1 MTTQT
6 EFQKIDAIAKKALK
20 NPAVDSPVEFKLR
33 LDAAL
38 VEAEIEAHVRFHRRG
53 QADDAEISGWSLMFN
68 QGTSVAA
75 SNISRSLSWAH
86 ILAELNANAA
96 RRRQRDESARL
107 AEEALGFLLRPAHPA
122 PAEDEPAPAPHRVAG
137 AEDASASWYWPDADE
152 DGICETRTALKIKRD
167 FITRLTPAQLETLV
181 CKLLDR
187 AEKKWGEDSLQAD
200 GPLVDH
206 PALRALLVE
215 QAAKRLGLRITQPP
229 ELAADIEAARVARAA
244 AGLSPAAP
252 AAPLGLD
259 FLSFSSA
266 AAEAPPV
273 AAPAPAPAVVSA
285 PAPVL
290 AAAAAPLGKAE
301 AEKAKTAELIAE
313 LRARVEHA
321 RLLFAAP
328 VPQALSPAALA
339 RLDAPALRAR
349 LIELRGSSGQA
360 EWVQTAAVRHAADR
374 HRFSGK
380 AAERVL
386 EKSEADSRMLLGVPA
401 ATEASRSACTAA
413 AQALAEVRAGLDR
426 AGPFRW
432 LSSVARR
439 AELDRLEAD
448 ALSSRALWEQEK
460 SKFLLAHAEE
470 INRFGARQTC
480 FFTEHQLLASHSHW
494 TPDFL
499 DRQVRQTLDRLAVE
513 EQKEHG
519 EVLRKQERERLSERD
534 LSGGQEEA
542 SSHDEEQQRVRYER
556 QR

>member
-6 EFQKIDAIAKKALK
+6 EFQKIDAIAKKVLK

-122 PAEDEPAPAPHRVAG
+122 PAPAEDEPAPAPHRVAG

-167 FITRLTPAQLETLV
+167 FITRLTPAQLEALV

-215 QAAKRLGLRITQPP
+215 QAAKRPGLRITQPP

-285 PAPVL
+285 PAL
-290 AAAAAPLGKAE
+290 AAAAPLGKAE
-301 AEKAKTAELIAE
+301 AEKAKTAELVAE
-313 LRARVEHA
+313 LRARVECA
-321 RLLFAAP
+321 RSLFAAP
-328 VPQALSPAALA
+328 VPQALSPAALV

-386 EKSEADSRMLLGVPA
+386 EKSEADSRTVLGFPA
-401 ATEASRSACTAA
+401 ATEASRSACAA
-413 AQALAEVRAGLDR
+413 AAKALAEARAGLDR

-460 SKFLLAHAEE
+460 SRFLLAHAEE

-480 FFTEHQLLASHSHW
+480 FFAEHQLLSPHSHW
-494 TPDFL
+494 TPGFL
-499 DRQVRQTLDRLAVE
+499 DQQVRQTLDRLAVE
-513 EQKEHG
+513 EQEEHG
-519 EVLRKQERERLSERD
+519 EVLRKQERERLSERA